1 MLQECLYVYGDILI
15 YMEAL
20 KSTETYSKQVHTR
33 KSMKKTLEGNFSF
46 PKFMKT
52 V

>member
-1 MLQECLYVYGDILI
+1 MLQKSLYVYRDILI

-20 KSTETYSKQVHTR
+20 KSTETYFKQVHTR
-33 KSMKKTLEGNFSF
+33 KSLKSTLEGNFSF
-46 PKFMKT
+46 PKFIKT